1 MMMKFRQIFLLVSL
15 VILVFAFAPETHAQD
30 GGLVGSVKIQGNK
43 RVDDSTILYYIKT
56 RKGEPLSRNQIRKD
70 IEQIYNLGQF
80 KDIRVET
87 QGGLDGLEVVF
98 IVEEIPSI
106 GDVVLR
112 GNDKLSDDEIR
123 EKLALKRGTTF
134 QEYMIQEA
142 KEAIK
147 LLYHEKGFFFVETSI
162 DTKKSAD
169 NLTNINIRIREGEKV
184 RIKNIRFVGNKSLVA
199 DDLKEQMETKAETWF
214 SFLDDSGI
222 YKKDILK
229 LDMFRLEGFYHDN
242 GYIRVRVLEPKI
254 GINKKD
260 KEINIIV
267 PIEEGPQYRVRK
279 ISAQPD
285 ETLTEEEIL
294 KAIKIKVK
302 DVYNVSG
309 VRADILNI
317 TELYSQRG
325 YAYADV
331 NPVTKI
337 NDDSRTVDLSVAI
350 DKGRKVYVGEISLLG
365 NTRTLDNVIRREFRL
380 KEGEVFD
387 SEKLKRSK
395 QRINNLQFFEDVKID
410 TRRGR
415 DSDLI
420 DIVTTVTERPTGS
433 VSVGAGFSSVENFI
447 FTAGIS
453 QDNFLGRGQKVV
465 FSTSLSSL
473 KSDFNLSLTDPRIF
487 DTEILAGIDAFNRK
501 SDFISFS
508 SRNTG
513 GGLRFGKAI
522 TEYDWVGLNYRF
534 EDVEITDVDP
544 GQETSHLKN
553 EKRIT
558 SRISPTFIRDTRDN
572 FLNPSTG
579 WRHVVRFDLAGGVFG
594 GTNFHKMSYETSY
607 YRPLIGKLVGMLHGQ
622 IAWADGYGDDK
633 LPSFERYF
641 LGGPSSLRGYT
652 IRDVGPRD
660 IAGDPIG
667 GNQSLLINAELQYPF
682 TKGFRGFVFYDRG
695 NVYGGGPDIRTTT
708 TTWDLVE
715 MRDSIGAGVRFLSP
729 FGPVGFAY
737 GLKLDQADGE
747 NPGEFHFSA
756 GSAF

>member
-1 MMMKFRQIFLLVSL
+1 MMKFRQIFLLISL

-30 GGLVGSVKIQGNK
+30 GGLVGSVKIQGNN

-184 RIKNIRFVGNKSLVA
+184 RIKNIRFVGNKSLAA

-420 DIVTTVTERPTGS
+420 DIITTVTERPTGS

-534 EDVEITDVDP
+534 EDVEITDIDP
-544 GQETSHLKN
+544 DEETSFLKN

-708 TTWDLVE
+708 TTWDLLE